1 MKLIN
6 QSVELI
12 TEENPLKVIE
22 LAGRVSHKSEDRIT
36 EDSYKAFIKQ
46 MLKLGHT
53 ATLEF
58 GSVYLQWKNMDKNK
72 ICRYF
77 SVSA

>member
-6 QSVELI
+6 QSATLVVED
-12 TEENPLKVIE
+12 NPLKLVE

-36 EDSYKAFIKQ
+36 EDSHKAFIKQ

-58 GSVYLQWKNMDKNK
+58 GSVYLESILMN
-72 ICRYF
+72 
-77 SVSA
+77 